1 MEDFKTNL
9 LKDLRN
15 FIIENEDCGED
26 KAWNAAIEQVENL
39 VKECIIPDVIGCNN
53 LIFGK
58 ERKDF
63 EVTIRTHD
71 IPRDDMLWDVN
82 EEVAIYVKN
91 MNRHDDF
98 SEVIKRLNEI
108 MEELK

>member
-1 MEDFKTNL
+1 M
-9 LKDLRN
+9 
-15 FIIENEDCGED
+15 
-26 KAWNAAIEQVENL
+26 
-39 VKECIIPDVIGCNN
+39 
-53 LIFGK
+53 

-63 EVTIRTHD
+63 EITTRTINIH
-71 IPRDDMLWDVN
+71 RDDMLWDVN

-91 MNRHDDF
+91 MNKHDDF